1 MRKIA
6 KLAALGAF
14 AVIGG
19 LGFAYGLF
27 IFLVT
32 WPNGEGIDHT
42 EALVAWIAVGC
53 VAVALAAVHLVF
65 GRTLAVMS
73 KGRQYSVE
81 SSWD

>member
-1 MRKIA
+1 MAKFA

-19 LGFAYGLF
+19 VIAGYGVFALW
-27 IFLVT
+27 VV
-32 WPNGEGIDHT
+32 WPNGEGIDRT
-42 EALVAWIAVGC
+42 EALVARISVGC
-53 VAVALAAVHLVF
+53 VVLALAWVHLVF
-65 GRTLAVMS
+65 GRTLAGMS